1 MRTTR
6 GSMKVKATRKTAKS
20 EIKSQKLKAPKRSE
34 RTPESGLYN
43 KEIILLRKSKSAPN
57 PKNETQKIK
66 MLSSA
71 RKVTAK
77 QLADLISSDQIL
89 LPIRKRSS
97 AIHQPKDQLIQSSRD
112 ATQSLVEK
120 LDRNSRKSV
129 QVKRLRE
136 KQVHSRVQEQQKT
149 VHTHESSQTQQLIT
163 ITERAQQKSLF
174 STTTP
179 KISSSSAK
187 RTAKQYPRSISG
199 ERVTNTSK
207 PFINKTRKSKS
218 VSPKRETCS
227 VDRQKMSDKSGSRAR
242 NATKTRGTTQDSL
255 TSRNIGISE
264 KRREHISKGYQK
276 NSNDQPQHLTP
287 TLLENVNSKKRA
299 LSPDTSQSF
308 KETKKRKTS
317 LPFSEPKKRMPSE
330 DTPGMPLRSLKSE
343 SENKHTTTPNHK
355 LAKPNSTPVPKSALK
370 QISKSQ
376 DRNEIGENLN
386 TTVESSSKRKY
397 ETNYHNLS
405 PPKGRNSLIRFC
417 KDAKLSSSIVKQNK
431 SNKIRKFN
439 QPVSDAFIK
448 SSASVSKTEG
458 TSALPHPVFRKHS
471 RKLFSKLPRKI
482 APTKNSSCN
491 PSSRTPVTTPIIHNQ
506 RKNTPSSNSSLHVS
520 RTTSPSDNQQKLRP
534 ILNSQTPNSK
544 SDILNLISDLRTL
557 STQLKSA
564 SKKSKLSQENSPNK
578 IHTLNEMKATEKH
591 FSNRKSLGND
601 GQETESHGQSTGQL
615 KKSFQKQPLLRNSV
629 NSPAHN
635 SKGMF
640 TAVQN
645 QTDKS
650 AKRKDE
656 RRSTTTTTFL
666 SPNTFTRSS
675 RRYTSDNVRRPNG
688 AIKAK
693 TRLIIGG
700 KYGRK
705 KTKRSLKGSHQKS
718 GDQKSTSKRCHNS
731 TSDNESEDRLFNS
744 KKSRSRRDFV
754 RLKTANKFLLVH
766 RGKLGSSMRSGKTIQ
781 LASTP
786 DAKLTSQSLETET
799 LTRSR
804 QIGNRKVRTPNLQ
817 ETSRDFKNQMSPPSH
832 QSKKQY
838 SSSMKSG
845 NNLIRQSARATK
857 SSSMPISAEVSTR
870 ATRSRSTSMPTSA
883 KVFTK
888 TTRSR
893 STSMPT
899 SAKVFTKAT
908 RSKSTSIPTSAKVFT
923 KATRS
928 RSTSIP
934 ISDKVSRSA
943 TRSKSTSIPTS
954 AKVFTKATRSR
965 STSIP
970 ISDKVSRSA
979 TRSRS
984 TSNQTR
990 ASIKAT
996 RSKSTSNQT
1005 RASIKATRSKSTSNQ
1020 TRASIK
1026 ATRSKSTSTLPSANA
1041 IPYIDVETM
1050 KYNIMSSSKSKKRL
1064 SHEGGSKNDRTAPPS
1079 SSRQRTSSS
1088 QCSIKA
1094 SRKKLARPAPNLKDR
1109 PKVQTDRPSR
1119 LFQRLSFEPV
1129 SSSDTKTFSSLTKK
1143 MSTKSPAK
1151 SIDNLSVR
1159 ESTKAAKAQ
1168 GCRKS
1173 LFNSSKTNNSIKN
1186 IIQSNSKRKGLQTIM
1201 SPSLKKSFKHKYV
1214 QVSLIPSLINI
1225 QRLVTKM
1232 SNSIAVRTRVRDE
1245 LNKTKREICSF
1256 TDIIS
1261 VEDLLSFANDS
1272 NYEPGYYLPLEDNYS
1287 ESETVHELQ
1296 LKSGKIVCMVD
1307 RKLSYSPSRSKRHN
1321 RAINIDKTRQQ
1332 ELSPTKTAK
1341 SSFETEVEMTLK
1353 NSSPQLVSDTHED
1366 GINIDAIITEHDDDE
1381 EYVDE
1386 SDSEI
1391 IFRLRKPSVHIHD
1404 PPNSSNACLG
1414 STEVKRDTVKPI
1426 IDSISSSS
1434 FSTFGKSDNNL
1445 GVEKNNLKSTD
1456 PLTDNAKS
1464 VNEIDEILSPGRE
1477 VQGWL
1482 STEEASTS
1490 KVDLIVPTQS
1500 NYNETKKGS
1509 KGNQNQ
1515 EQNTLLASSIKTV
1528 EFKSQGNGSFIN
1540 KPHNNSNTNKS
1551 SFSSNSSK
1559 VPKIKPIS
1567 KPKKQKKVLRKKK
1580 HNPVIK
1586 VHRVKKHEL
1595 SFMFNPSI
1603 DKSDTDSDDEQEDD
1617 ETSEDKNSKA
1627 TGSKSD
1633 DPVQAIDMSDIVDE
1647 SDIFLLSTANAKN
1660 GAKAQKASDEV
1671 RPKVESIKRSMSSLP
1686 KSEHES
1692 TKLIGQ
1698 EEIKSQSIS
1707 PNKIV
1712 GHKTTSGN
1720 IGFLLREANGKH
1732 SKTENTGKNL
1742 RLSHEALG
1750 LSKLK
1755 RDTRRSSKKGESEII
1770 TTQARQSPRKR
1781 SSSAHREAG
1790 LLESLPTADFFTNPA
1805 SRKAVSAQSQSTAL
1819 QSASTS
1825 VSINSHVSQT
1835 RLQTETMKKS
1845 KSLTDLNL
1853 LTNDFAKEISLRPR
1867 RSSALKKSHE
1877 VESERFQSKTQQS
1890 PLKKHPK
1897 KASATPSMLKATP
1910 GNFPKQADM
1919 TSPIGL
1925 SSRNPFHLT
1934 NAENVPEMIS
1944 PKSLRMTRSSR
1955 NQAHAN
1961 LVNNSTEK
1969 PGRNT
1974 QTLHDQN
1981 NKSTI
1986 RFKTKD
1992 SQRQLLQTD
2001 QTEHTIQS
2009 NRYLIKTQK
2018 AERSIKGVKNEIFKA
2033 VVESSEN
2040 TNYSKLKVLK
2050 SEKSGDSIYKI
2061 INKDSEQSE
2070 ETKTGNRRKSSPRKQ
2085 NKRKRVPLVLSQHNY
2100 FHIKGYRKGRYILRA
2115 RRRRSAADS
2124 PHSNDT
2130 FSKVMRT
2137 CDVPNEIPDK
2147 SSSPAH
2153 FKERKQSSAESEEKG
2168 KTPATANINKSVLFS
2183 KKLNSG
2189 QKRTTRQIFV
2199 RESLGNLNKHS
2210 MPRNVETLGLSDD
2223 LTSFGTPALNKIDKT
2238 DSKKTNYPSTGKA
2251 KSNSDFIKLK
2261 NLKVSTRRKDKSSTT
2276 QSQKLHPSIKPEGSK
2291 SELHSTPINTYR
2303 RASEL
2308 TCTERS
2314 DHTHVQPDET
2324 FDDIDFEEERIS
2336 ESITG
2341 SLRNAKNKVPM
2352 FVITEPTP
2360 VRRRGLSS
2368 LANPTRARVNRV
2380 PVSRL
2385 YSFSNVGSDS
2395 DDNEIQGYFS
2405 SSDRVDT
2412 FSYSGEK
2419 SSNCSGLWT
2428 PTSDLG
2434 RRALRVL
2441 DRRDVLTSPLKQK
2454 MDSSALSSP
2463 INASN
2468 DSLDNYTKFDFEEII
2483 DDYTNSFSHK
2493 DYLAG
2498 EEQPKAALK
2507 NVRFKFNP
2515 SDSCIIL

>member
-6 GSMKVKATRKTAKS
+6 GSMKVKATKKTAKS
-20 EIKSQKLKAPKRSE
+20 EIKSQKLKAPKRNE

-77 QLADLISSDQIL
+77 QLADLISNDQIL
-89 LPIRKRSS
+89 LPIRKHSS
-97 AIHQPKDQLIQSSRD
+97 AIHQPKDQLTQSSRD

-163 ITERAQQKSLF
+163 ITERAQQKSLV

-227 VDRQKMSDKSGSRAR
+227 VDRQNISDKSGSRAL
-242 NATKTRGTTQDSL
+242 NATRTRGTTQDSL

-276 NSNDQPQHLTP
+276 NSIDQPQHLTP
-287 TLLENVNSKKRA
+287 TLLENVHSKKRA

-317 LPFSEPKKRMPSE
+317 LPFSQPKKRMPSE
-330 DTPGMPLRSLKSE
+330 DTPGMSLRSLKSE

-370 QISKSQ
+370 QTSKSQ

-417 KDAKLSSSIVKQNK
+417 KDANLSSSIVKQNK

-448 SSASVSKTEG
+448 SSAFMSKTEG
-458 TSALPHPVFRKHS
+458 ATALPHPVFRKHS

-482 APTKNSSCN
+482 APMKHSSCN
-491 PSSRTPVTTPIIHNQ
+491 LSSHTPVTTPIIHNR
-506 RKNTPSSNSSLHVS
+506 RKNTPSSKSSLHVS

-615 KKSFQKQPLLRNSV
+615 KKSIQKQPLLRNSV

-650 AKRKDE
+650 TKRKDE

-675 RRYTSDNVRRPNG
+675 RMYTSDNVRRPNG

-700 KYGRK
+700 KFGRK

-718 GDQKSTSKRCHNS
+718 GDQKFTSKRCHNS

-766 RGKLGSSMRSGKTIQ
+766 RGKLGNSMRSGKTIQ
-781 LASTP
+781 LTSTP

-838 SSSMKSG
+838 SSSVKSG

-888 TTRSR
+888 
-893 STSMPT
+893 
-899 SAKVFTKAT
+899 AT

-928 RSTSIP
+928 RSTSIQ
-934 ISDKVSRSA
+934 ISYKVSRSA

-954 AKVFTKATRSR
+954 VNVFTKATRSR

-970 ISDKVSRSA
+970 ISDKVSRS
-979 TRSRS
+979 
-984 TSNQTR
+984 
-990 ASIKAT
+990 AT

-1026 ATRSKSTSTLPSANA
+1026 ATISKSTSTLPSANA
-1041 IPYIDVETM
+1041 IPHIDVETI
-1050 KYNIMSSSKSKKRL
+1050 KYNIMSTSKSKKRL

-1129 SSSDTKTFSSLTKK
+1129 SSSDTKTFSSLTKT
-1143 MSTKSPAK
+1143 MSTKSQAK

-1173 LFNSSKTNNSIKN
+1173 LFNSSKTNNSMKN
-1186 IIQSNSKRKGLQTIM
+1186 IIQSNSKRKGLQTII
-1201 SPSLKKSFKHKYV
+1201 SPSLKKSFKHKHV

-1261 VEDLLSFANDS
+1261 IEDLLSFANDS
-1272 NYEPGYYLPLEDNYS
+1272 NFEPGYYLPLDDNYS

-1307 RKLSYSPSRSKRHN
+1307 KKLSYSPSRIKRHN

-1332 ELSPTKTAK
+1332 ELSPTKNAK
-1341 SSFETEVEMTLK
+1341 SSFEIEVGTLK
-1353 NSSPQLVSDTHED
+1353 NSSPELVSDTHED
-1366 GINIDAIITEHDDDE
+1366 GSNIDAIITEHDDDE

-1391 IFRLRKPSVHIHD
+1391 IFRLRKPSLHIHD
-1404 PPNSSNACLG
+1404 PPNSSFACLG

-1434 FSTFGKSDNNL
+1434 FSTFGKSGNNL

-1528 EFKSQGNGSFIN
+1528 EFKSQGNESFIS

-1551 SFSSNSSK
+1551 PFSSKSSK
-1559 VPKIKPIS
+1559 GPKIKPIS

-1586 VHRVKKHEL
+1586 VHRVKKQEL
-1595 SFMFNPSI
+1595 SFMFNSSI

-1627 TGSKSD
+1627 TGSRSD

-1647 SDIFLLSTANAKN
+1647 SDIFLLSTSNAKD

-1671 RPKVESIKRSMSSLP
+1671 RPKVESIKRSMNSLP
-1686 KSEHES
+1686 TSEHES

-1707 PNKIV
+1707 PNKSV
-1712 GHKTTSGN
+1712 GHKNTPGN
-1720 IGFLLREANGKH
+1720 IGFLLREADRKH
-1732 SKTENTGKNL
+1732 SKTENNRKNL
-1742 RLSHEALG
+1742 RLSHETLD

-1770 TTQARQSPRKR
+1770 TNQVRQSPRKR
-1781 SSSAHREAG
+1781 SSSDHKETG

-1805 SRKAVSAQSQSTAL
+1805 SRKTFSAQSQSTAL

-1835 RLQTETMKKS
+1835 RLQTETLKKS

-1867 RSSALKKSHE
+1867 RSSALKKSHV
-1877 VESERFQSKTQQS
+1877 VESERFLSQTQQS

-1897 KASATPSMLKATP
+1897 KASTTPSMLKATP
-1910 GNFPKQADM
+1910 ENFPKQADT

-1925 SSRNPFHLT
+1925 SSRNPLHLT
-1934 NAENVPEMIS
+1934 NSQKVPEMTS

-1955 NQAHAN
+1955 NQVHAY
-1961 LVNNSTEK
+1961 LLNNSTEK
-1969 PGRNT
+1969 PGRKT

-1992 SQRQLLQTD
+1992 FQRQLLQTD
-2001 QTEHTIQS
+2001 KTIQS

-2018 AERSIKGVKNEIFKA
+2018 AERSIKGAKNEIFKA
-2033 VVESSEN
+2033 VVESLEN
-2040 TNYSKLKVLK
+2040 TNYPKQKVLK
-2050 SEKSGDSIYKI
+2050 SEKSGDIIYKI
-2061 INKDSEQSE
+2061 MNKDSEQSE
-2070 ETKTGNRRKSSPRKQ
+2070 ETKTGNGRKSSPRKQ
-2085 NKRKRVPLVLSQHNY
+2085 NKRKRVPLVLSQQNY

-2147 SSSPAH
+2147 SSTPAH
-2153 FKERKQSSAESEEKG
+2153 FKERKQSSAESEENT
-2168 KTPATANINKSVLFS
+2168 KTPATANKNKSVLFS
-2183 KKLNSG
+2183 KKLDSG
-2189 QKRTTRQIFV
+2189 QKRITRQIFV
-2199 RESLGNLNKHS
+2199 RESPSNPNKHS
-2210 MPRNVETLGLSDD
+2210 KPRNVETLGLSDD
-2223 LTSFGTPALNKIDKT
+2223 LTSFGTSALNKTDKT
-2238 DSKKTNYPSTGKA
+2238 DSKKTNYTSTGKA
-2251 KSNSDFIKLK
+2251 KSISDFIQLK
-2261 NLKVSTRRKDKSSTT
+2261 NLKVSTRRKDKSSTA

-2303 RASEL
+2303 RASGL
-2308 TCTERS
+2308 TRTERS
-2314 DHTHVQPDET
+2314 DHTHFQPDQT
-2324 FDDIDFEEERIS
+2324 FDDIDFGEERVS

-2385 YSFSNVGSDS
+2385 YSFSNAGSDS

-2412 FSYSGEK
+2412 FSYSGER

-2463 INASN
+2463 IN
-2468 DSLDNYTKFDFEEII
+2468 SLGNYTQFDFEEII
-2483 DDYTNSFSHK
+2483 DDFTNSFSYK
-2493 DYLAG
+2493 DSLAG

-2507 NVRFKFNP
+2507 N
-2515 SDSCIIL
+2515 

>member
-6 GSMKVKATRKTAKS
+6 GSMKMKAARKTAGS
-20 EIKSQKLKAPKRSE
+20 EIKSQRLKSPKRSE

-43 KEIILLRKSKSAPN
+43 KEVILWRKSKSAPN

-66 MLSSA
+66 ILSSA

-77 QLADLISSDQIL
+77 QLTDLISSDQIL

-97 AIHQPKDQLIQSSRD
+97 TIHQPKDQLTQSSRD

-129 QVKRLRE
+129 KVKRLRE
-136 KQVHSRVQEQQKT
+136 KQVQSRVQEQQKK
-149 VHTHESSQTQQLIT
+149 VHTNKSSQTQQLIT
-163 ITERAQQKSLF
+163 ITERAQQKSSF

-227 VDRQKMSDKSGSRAR
+227 VDRPKMSDKSGSRAR
-242 NATKTRGTTQDSL
+242 HATKTRGTTQDSL

-276 NSNDQPQHLTP
+276 DSNDHPQHFTP
-287 TLLENVNSKKRA
+287 TLLENVSSKKRE

-308 KETKKRKTS
+308 KERKKRKTS
-317 LPFSEPKKRMPSE
+317 MSCSQPKKRMPSE
-330 DTPGMPLRSLKSE
+330 DTPGMSLRRLKSE
-343 SENKHTTTPNHK
+343 LENKHTTPNHK
-355 LAKPNSTPVPKSALK
+355 LAKPNSTTVPKSALIK
-370 QISKSQ
+370 QTSKSQ
-376 DRNEIGENLN
+376 DRNEIGENVN
-386 TTVESSSKRKY
+386 TTVESTSKRKY
-397 ETNYHNLS
+397 VTIYHNLS
-405 PPKGRNSLIRFC
+405 PPKGRNSLISFC
-417 KDAKLSSSIVKQNK
+417 KEANLSSNIVELNK
-431 SNKIRKFN
+431 LTKIRKFN

-458 TSALPHPVFRKHS
+458 ASALPHPVFRKHS

-482 APTKNSSCN
+482 APTNHSSCN
-491 PSSRTPVTTPIIHNQ
+491 LSSRTPVTVPIIHNR
-506 RKNTPSSNSSLHVS
+506 RKNTPSSKSSLHVS

-544 SDILNLISDLRTL
+544 SDILNIISDLRTL

-564 SKKSKLSQENSPNK
+564 SKKSKLSQKNSPNI
-578 IHTLNEMKATEKH
+578 IHTLNAMKATKKH
-591 FSNRKSLGND
+591 LSNRKSLGND
-601 GQETESHGQSTGQL
+601 GQETQSHGQSTGQL

-645 QTDKS
+645 QTDQS
-650 AKRKDE
+650 ATKKDE
-656 RRSTTTTTFL
+656 RRSTTATTFF

-675 RRYTSDNVRRPNG
+675 RRYTSDNVRGPNG
-688 AIKAK
+688 VIKAK
-693 TRLIIGG
+693 TKLIIGG
-700 KYGRK
+700 KFGRK
-705 KTKRSLKGSHQKS
+705 KTKRSLKGSHKKS

-731 TSDNESEDRLFNS
+731 TSDNEDRLFNS

-754 RLKTANKFLLVH
+754 RLKTANKFLLVQ
-766 RGKLGSSMRSGKTIQ
+766 RGKLGNSMRSGKIIQ

-804 QIGNRKVRTPNLQ
+804 QKGNKKVGTPNLQ
-817 ETSRDFKNQMSPPSH
+817 ESSRDFKKQMSPPSH
-832 QSKKQY
+832 RSTKQY

-845 NNLIRQSARATK
+845 NNIIRQSARATK
-857 SSSMPISAEVSTR
+857 SSSMPIYAEVSTR
-870 ATRSRSTSMPTSA
+870 
-883 KVFTK
+883 
-888 TTRSR
+888 
-893 STSMPT
+893 
-899 SAKVFTKAT
+899 
-908 RSKSTSIPTSAKVFT
+908 
-923 KATRS
+923 ATRS

-934 ISDKVSRSA
+934 ISDKVSRS
-943 TRSKSTSIPTS
+943 T
-954 AKVFTKATRSR
+954 
-965 STSIP
+965 
-970 ISDKVSRSA
+970 
-979 TRSRS
+979 
-984 TSNQTR
+984 
-990 ASIKAT
+990 
-996 RSKSTSNQT
+996 
-1005 RASIKATRSKSTSNQ
+1005 TRSKSTSNQ

-1026 ATRSKSTSTLPSANA
+1026 ATRSKSTSTLLSANA
-1041 IPYIDVETM
+1041 IPHIDVETI
-1050 KYNIMSSSKSKKRL
+1050 KYNIMSSAKSKKRL
-1064 SHEGGSKNDRTAPPS
+1064 SHEGGSKNNMTAPPS
-1079 SSRQRTSSS
+1079 SSIQRTSSS

-1094 SRKKLARPAPNLKDR
+1094 LRKKLARPAPNLKDR

-1119 LFQRLSFEPV
+1119 LFQRLSFEPF

-1159 ESTKAAKAQ
+1159 ESTKAVKAQ

-1173 LFNSSKTNNSIKN
+1173 LFNLSKTNNSMKN
-1186 IIQSNSKRKGLQTIM
+1186 IIQSNSKRKGLQTII
-1201 SPSLKKSFKHKYV
+1201 SPSLQKSFKHKYV

-1232 SNSIAVRTRVRDE
+1232 SNSIAVRTQLRDE
-1245 LNKTKREICSF
+1245 LNKTKKEICSF

-1261 VEDLLSFANDS
+1261 IEDLLSFANDS
-1272 NYEPGYYLPLEDNYS
+1272 NYEPGYYLSLEDNYS

-1307 RKLSYSPSRSKRHN
+1307 KKLSYSPSRSKRHN

-1332 ELSPTKTAK
+1332 ELSPTKNAK
-1341 SSFETEVEMTLK
+1341 SNFETEVERTLK
-1353 NSSPQLVSDTHED
+1353 NSSPQLVSDTLED
-1366 GINIDAIITEHDDDE
+1366 GSNIDAIITEHDEDE

-1391 IFRLRKPSVHIHD
+1391 IFRLRKPSLHFHD
-1404 PPNSSNACLG
+1404 LLNSSNAWLG

-1434 FSTFGKSDNNL
+1434 FSTFGKSDNSL
-1445 GVEKNNLKSTD
+1445 EVEKNNFKSID

-1464 VNEIDEILSPGRE
+1464 VNEIDEILSPVRE

-1500 NYNETKKGS
+1500 YQNETKKGS
-1509 KGNQNQ
+1509 NGNQNQ

-1528 EFKSQGNGSFIN
+1528 EFKIQGNESFIN

-1551 SFSSNSSK
+1551 SFSSKSSK

-1567 KPKKQKKVLRKKK
+1567 KPRKQKKVLRKKK

-1595 SFMFNPSI
+1595 SFMFNSSI

-1633 DPVQAIDMSDIVDE
+1633 DPIEAIDMSDIVDE
-1647 SDIFLLSTANAKN
+1647 SDIFLLSTVNAKD
-1660 GAKAQKASDEV
+1660 GAKAKKAFDEV
-1671 RPKVESIKRSMSSLP
+1671 KPKVESIKRSMSSLP

-1707 PNKIV
+1707 PNKSV
-1712 GHKTTSGN
+1712 GPKTTLEN
-1720 IGFLLREANGKH
+1720 IGFLLREADGKH
-1732 SKTENTGKNL
+1732 SKTENNRKNL
-1742 RLSHEALG
+1742 RLSHEALN

-1755 RDTRRSSKKGESEII
+1755 RDTRRSSEKGESEII
-1770 TTQARQSPRKR
+1770 TNQARQSPRKR
-1781 SSSAHREAG
+1781 SSSDHREAG
-1790 LLESLPTADFFTNPA
+1790 LLESLPTVDFLTNPA
-1805 SRKAVSAQSQSTAL
+1805 SRKVFSAHSQSTAL

-1877 VESERFQSKTQQS
+1877 VESERFLSQTQQS
-1890 PLKKHPK
+1890 PLKKHQK
-1897 KASATPSMLKATP
+1897 KASTTPSMLKATP
-1910 GNFPKQADM
+1910 GNFPKLDDM

-1934 NAENVPEMIS
+1934 NAQKVPEMTS

-1955 NQAHAN
+1955 HQVHAY

-1969 PGRNT
+1969 PGRKT

-1986 RFKTKD
+1986 RFKTRH

-2018 AERSIKGVKNEIFKA
+2018 AERSVKGAKNEIFKA
-2033 VVESSEN
+2033 VVESLEN
-2040 TNYSKLKVLK
+2040 TNYPKQKLLK
-2050 SEKSGDSIYKI
+2050 SEKSEDSIYKI
-2061 INKDSEQSE
+2061 MNKDSEQSE
-2070 ETKTGNRRKSSPRKQ
+2070 ETKIGGGRKSSPRKQ
-2085 NKRKRVPLVLSQHNY
+2085 NKRKRAPLVLSQHNY
-2100 FHIKGYRKGRYILRA
+2100 FHQKGYRKGRYILGA

-2124 PHSNDT
+2124 PHSNDK

-2147 SSSPAH
+2147 SSTPGH
-2153 FKERKQSSAESEEKG
+2153 LKERKQSSAESEENT
-2168 KTPATANINKSVLFS
+2168 KTPATANKNKSVLFS
-2183 KKLNSG
+2183 KKLDSG
-2189 QKRTTRQIFV
+2189 QKRITRQIFV
-2199 RESLGNLNKHS
+2199 WESPSNPNKHS
-2210 MPRNVETLGLSDD
+2210 KPRNVETFGLSDD
-2223 LTSFGTPALNKIDKT
+2223 LTSFRTPALNKINKT
-2238 DSKKTNYPSTGKA
+2238 DSEKTNCTSTGKA
-2251 KSNSDFIKLK
+2251 KSSSDFIQLK

-2276 QSQKLHPSIKPEGSK
+2276 QSQKPHPSIKPEGSK
-2291 SELHSTPINTYR
+2291 SELYSTHINTYR
-2303 RASEL
+2303 RASWL

-2314 DHTHVQPDET
+2314 DHTHFQPDQT
-2324 FDDIDFEEERIS
+2324 VDDIDFGEERVS

-2360 VRRRGLSS
+2360 VRRRSLSS
-2368 LANPTRARVNRV
+2368 LTNANRARVNRV

-2385 YSFSNVGSDS
+2385 YSFSNASSDS

-2405 SSDRVDT
+2405 SDRVDT
-2412 FSYSGEK
+2412 FSYSGER
-2419 SSNCSGLWT
+2419 SSNCSELWT

-2463 INASN
+2463 INATN
-2468 DSLDNYTKFDFEEII
+2468 DSLGSYTKFDFEDII
-2483 DDYTNSFSHK
+2483 DDYTNSFSYK
-2493 DYLAG
+2493 DYLAL